1 MLAPAGPTGLAK
13 QRLVLPSSRP
23 LPPAVT
29 PIPRTANRLCLPHPL
44 PQPPHRGDRG
54 GRSLGPGQD
63 AVALSASVPATE
75 GGKRRALASRVYAAP
90 NLPTS
95 RFRTEA
101 PLSEDPAVGSRPIP
115 RPLSCTCL
123 LCVPH
128 YPPTRPLVCH
138 LSRGGIPLRCKESPV
153 TSPLLVLPGA
163 PHLLKPEVSHLPP
176 LPLNTLL
183 WPLCSGPPASWPG
196 LGPQLPSCLRAF
208 APAAFSP

>member
-101 PLSEDPAVGSRPIP
+101 PLSEDPAVGSPPIP

-128 YPPTRPLVCH
+128 SPLAFSLSSQQGGDPIKMQGKSCHFSTPGPP
-138 LSRGGIPLRCKESPV
+138 GGP
-153 TSPLLVLPGA
+153 TSP
-163 PHLLKPEVSHLPP
+163 E
-176 LPLNTLL
+176 T
-183 WPLCSGPPASWPG
+183 
-196 LGPQLPSCLRAF
+196 
-208 APAAFSP
+208 